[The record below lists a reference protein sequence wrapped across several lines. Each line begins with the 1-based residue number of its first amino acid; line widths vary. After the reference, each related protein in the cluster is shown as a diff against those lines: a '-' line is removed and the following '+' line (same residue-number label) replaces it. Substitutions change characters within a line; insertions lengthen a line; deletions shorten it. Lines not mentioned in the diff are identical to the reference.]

1 MLACF
6 YLIISIVLIIYSS
19 ELIVNETKVITQN
32 LKISEKRI
40 TMFIIVV
47 GTSLPKIIMTIAGA
61 KK

>member
-19 ELIVNETKVITQN
+19 ELIVNEAKVITQN